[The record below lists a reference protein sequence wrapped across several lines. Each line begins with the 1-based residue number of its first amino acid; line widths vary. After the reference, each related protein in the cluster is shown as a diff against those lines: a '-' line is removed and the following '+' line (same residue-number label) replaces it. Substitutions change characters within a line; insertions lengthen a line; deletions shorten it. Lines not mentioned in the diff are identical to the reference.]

1 MNKEV
6 KLKVKRLAI
15 VSIISGIFVITL
27 LFMYFCKT
35 NVLNNLIGFALV
47 VLFLGIAII
56 SVNEIGTIISE
67 ERLKEIYIVTLREVL
82 SNEFKE
88 VKINKTN
95 AVLKTNAI
103 LNYIFGTEIRYF
115 LKIDNDDNITLKIT
129 DKDSNE
135 EIYQKHITDYA
146 NIINLFEL

>member
-6 KLKVKRLAI
+6 NLKVKRLAI

-67 ERLKEIYIVTLREVL
+67 ERLKETYIVTLREVL

-95 AVLKTNAI
+95 AVLKN
-103 LNYIFGTEIRYF
+103 
-115 LKIDNDDNITLKIT
+115 NDRPSPWKRLSLFAKN
-129 DKDSNE
+129 DSE
-135 EIYQKHITDYA
+135 TAAYSTSTSTPPLFSF
-146 NIINLFEL
+146 INPQETQPGEKLLFI